1 MLRIKLAVRRA
12 NIQRYP
18 DSFAAYEPSQGWIM
32 QPARHILVFLEV
44 ASPETIPACL
54 NPADEAELCSR
65 RANHEMR
72 GEAVLGVE
80 GHSDF
85 DAHA

>member
-1 MLRIKLAVRRA
+1 MLRIKRAVRRA

-18 DSFAAYEPSQGWIM
+18 DSFAAYEPSQGWIV
-32 QPARHILVFLEV
+32 QPARHILVFWRSRPL
-44 ASPETIPACL
+44 TIPACL

-65 RANHEMR
+65 RANYEIR

-85 DAHA
+85 DALA